1 MTGRNLNRSFLI
13 QEVIQPPVVNH
24 SYPFGN
30 GTNSDNDTL
39 EDDNELYELRP
50 RGKEKIRRNTSR
62 DRLDDIVF
70 VTKEI
75 QEGDTLNAVA
85 LQYSCS
91 VADIKRA
98 NNFISE
104 QDFFALRSIKI
115 PVKKFSFLREAHSL
129 PKGKHSS
136 RSGPALLSF
145 EHQENVPASD
155 SSSPQKSAGN
165 FLQEVDR
172 DIEQI
177 VKCTNTKRENLN
189 EVVSALS
196 AEQVVF
202 EPIFKERK
210 LKDPYYGADWG
221 IRWWTAVVIMLVVG
235 IITPVFYLLY
245 YEYLMKAD
253 VSHHDSTSL
262 VTTLAQ
268 KVENDVEPVDVRIDH
283 NEREH
288 NPYPTNSEANLHRPF
303 T

>member
-115 PVKKFSFLREAHSL
+115 PVKKFSFLREAHS
-129 PKGKHSS
+129 KHSS